1 MKKPTRV
8 ANSDFRAKRERS
20 YEEFREAEGVKGRAI
35 PLATLMKHV
44 PPEPDHGDRW
54 GEWEY
59 NNRTFVIT
67 HLGAKYDVDLER
79 CATSAQMLDYI
90 FQVAGKAWMTPKDLG
105 DLVQALD
112 DLLSPQGTL
121 CSLTEDKKLDV
132 KKHLLKKAAKKPA

>member
-1 MKKPTRV
+1 MKKPAKA

-20 YEEFREAEGVKGRAI
+20 YKDFLEAEGVKSRAI
-35 PLATLMKHV
+35 PLSTLKRYV

-67 HLGAKYDVDLER
+67 HLRAKYEVDLER

-90 FQVAGKAWMTPKDLG
+90 FHVAGKAWITPKDLG

-121 CSLTEDKKLDV
+121 CGFGEDKTLDV
-132 KKHLLKKAAKKPA
+132 KKHLLKEAAKKPA